1 MLLIKKDQRGVLN
14 AGRENEKIYITH
26 QKHLKNRLLHM
37 KNQYIGTQQKTEI
50 KNLEIFLK
58 CQIKYVGLN
67 VIIAPMTF
75 LRHYRKYQE
84 LTVNLAGVHTV
95 QIQLKKYVMKITAN
109 IVLNVHLLPMNYVNF
124 GIT

>member
-67 VIIAPMTF
+67 VIIALMTF
-75 LRHYRKYQE
+75 LRDCRE
-84 LTVNLAGVHTV
+84 
-95 QIQLKKYVMKITAN
+95 
-109 IVLNVHLLPMNYVNF
+109 
-124 GIT
+124 